1 MSHPL
6 FSLCS
11 KVGRGFSFRYLLCVK
26 RGLWPFGSDS
36 WIDWLYL
43 DVHLKNCILWIGIKM
58 PSQIRSTANA
68 EVLAVWTCSITIY
81 LDVLFPPWITISIY
95 FPGMWGGWA
104 RVTAEM
110 WSVCCIRELVA
121 SKERTELWNL
131 GHLPKSNSL
140 SGWPWPMRCR
150 IWTADRRR
158 WHGLEA
164 QEHCLLCDQEKE
176 TNVHILVHCSF
187 TKQIWWGVM
196 NSLGCSCSFKA
207 NTLSLQQRWTHL
219 RRLQPAPKRKD
230 PNSVFMQIV
239 WHLCKE
245 RNSRLFQSSSAS
257 PHQVQGCILKD
268 CHLWFS
274 DGALHL
280 GRLLHE

>member
-95 FPGMWGGWA
+95 FPGMWGGWT
-104 RVTAEM
+104 RVTAEILGTSRSQILCPAGHDPWDAEFGQRTDAAGM
-110 WSVCCIRELVA
+110 GLRHRNIVFFVIKK
-121 SKERTELWNL
+121 SKLMST
-131 GHLPKSNSL
+131 SL
-140 SGWPWPMRCR
+140 S
-150 IWTADRRR
+150 TA
-158 WHGLEA
+158 
-164 QEHCLLCDQEKE
+164 LL
-176 TNVHILVHCSF
+176 LSRF
-187 TKQIWWGVM
+187 GGV
-196 NSLGCSCSFKA
+196 
-207 NTLSLQQRWTHL
+207 
-219 RRLQPAPKRKD
+219 
-230 PNSVFMQIV
+230 
-239 WHLCKE
+239 
-245 RNSRLFQSSSAS
+245 
-257 PHQVQGCILKD
+257 
-268 CHLWFS
+268 LWIP
-274 DGALHL
+274 
-280 GRLLHE
+280 